1 MSVGRKGSA
10 LVLVALAAAL
20 CETAALAHQPTALE
34 RRVEQLERE
43 NRELRERLEKLEKA
57 QPVAAPAP
65 TPAPPVVSPVQAE
78 EESLPPPAVAG
89 EDLEEP
95 IVPGLGLTVRYGS
108 VRASFQLFGDVD
120 FIYQN
125 PSLAAGA
132 NTAFVLGTLD
142 LFTTAQFGE
151 HVQVLTELAG
161 EGNTEENHL
170 ELELERM
177 WAAYLF
183 NDALYL
189 KLGREHS
196 PVSRWNRLYHH
207 GRWLWPSATQPSLA
221 QFEDDG
227 GILPIHQVGLE
238 AGGHWA
244 SAAGDIT
251 YIGVIANGRALY
263 PDQVA
268 DFFDN
273 NDAKSFDL
281 GLGWS
286 PSPISRFA
294 IGGDFHADEIPDL
307 ASDPARLEQ
316 IRELIGSGYIQWSG
330 RKLEA
335 LGELAYIGHLD
346 HVQEQ
351 TYHNWAGYMQ
361 VGYHLGDWMPYL
373 RFDGRDMALGD
384 PYYISDNTDL
394 SGWDQVFGLR
404 WDLTDNAAVK
414 FEGTTGRRQ
423 FRDSAGV
430 VTRGSLNRFVG
441 QFAWVY

>member
-1 MSVGRKGSA
+1 MSVRRKTIALCRIA
-10 LVLVALAAAL
+10 LVAALLGQPALAQ
-20 CETAALAHQPTALE
+20 QPTALE

-43 NRELRERLEKLEKA
+43 NRELRERLEKLERA
-57 QPVAAPAP
+57 QPVVAPAP
-65 TPAPPVVSPVQAE
+65 TPTPLSPLQAE

-95 IVPGLGLTVRYGS
+95 VVPGLGLVARYGS

-120 FIYQN
+120 FVYQN
-125 PSLAAGA
+125 PALAQGA
-132 NTAFVLGTLD
+132 NTAFVLGNLD

-161 EGNTEENHL
+161 EASSEEDHF

-207 GRWLWPSATQPSLA
+207 GRWLWPSATQPLLA
-221 QFEDDG
+221 LFEDDG

-244 SAAGDIT
+244 SPAGDIS
-251 YIGVIANGRALY
+251 YIGVVANGRALY
-263 PDQVA
+263 PDEVA
-268 DFFDN
+268 NFFDD

-281 GLGWS
+281 NLGWS
-286 PSPISRFA
+286 PSPVSSFA
-294 IGGDFHADEIPDL
+294 IGGDFHADEIADVP
-307 ASDPARLEQ
+307 SDPLRQKQ
-316 IRELIGSGYIQWSG
+316 IRELIGSGYVQWSG
-330 RKLEA
+330 RSFEA
-335 LGELAYIGHLD
+335 LGEFAYISHLD
-346 HVQEQ
+346 RVQEE
-351 TYHNWAGYMQ
+351 TYRNYAGYLQ
-361 VGYHLGDWMPYL
+361 VGYHIDDWMPYL

-384 PYYISDNTDL
+384 PYFVSDDTDL

-404 WDLTDNAAVK
+404 WDLTDNCAVK
-414 FEGTTGRRQ
+414 FEGTTGRGQR
-423 FRDSAGV
+423 RDSSGA
-430 VTRGSLNRFVG
+430 VTRGSFNRFVG